1 MCERPFAHTDITS
14 REAAAQEFH
23 FSKMNNIFQ
32 CLRGLNFWAHITLPT
47 QPRNSVPV
55 GRVLGF
61 FIWSSS
67 LSFCIYLFGLKS
79 HRSAGDAGLDD
90 LWCPHE
96 QEPKIAAALFLS
108 SIHSSTLLQLRLF
121 LSCFSFS
128 WYFPNEEEE
137 EGIDLLPGTQ

>member
-23 FSKMNNIFQ
+23 FSKMNNIF
-32 CLRGLNFWAHITLPT
+32 
-47 QPRNSVPV
+47 
-55 GRVLGF
+55 
-61 FIWSSS
+61 
-67 LSFCIYLFGLKS
+67 LFGLKS

-121 LSCFSFS
+121 FSCFS